1 MKDETYISLGY
12 DLDCVEMKPIDCQLP
27 IIGMLGK
34 SSISRQTDNIL
45 LDTRRATKV
54 NSWIPIDST

>member
-34 SSISRQTDNIL
+34 SSISRHTDNIL